1 MELCVWLLKVFYI
14 LTLTTQRVYTLCPPN
29 GISNSEACYWIVDIG
44 TEYEVINACKAN
56 NGTLASIPNRN
67 VSDFI
72 TSSFDSLF
80 INTNIKLYGSVN
92 GYFIGVNDKLTENV
106 FMNYE
111 DELQNWTNWDNG
123 KPDGN
128 TLQNCVK
135 LFPYFVYK
143 WDDDDCT
150 VEAPG
155 LCYFKFPKDTSTVS
169 METTADTT
177 STERTTNLITTQL
190 LATTSQKLISTIS
203 DYTTETR
210 TTKMIGTTSETITS
224 EIVGTTY
231 SENTTEECICV
242 CYATN
247 QPIDRSE
254 LQAKIDKLV
263 KELTIP
269 KKETSRNKRKLI
281 SAPDNRTSAKSIG
294 YVGATVLILI
304 GGLIIGMDALNICKN
319 VSSK

>member
-1 MELCVWLLKVFYI
+1 
-14 LTLTTQRVYTLCPPN
+14 
-29 GISNSEACYWIVDIG
+29 
-44 TEYEVINACKAN
+44 
-56 NGTLASIPNRN
+56 
-67 VSDFI
+67 
-72 TSSFDSLF
+72 
-80 INTNIKLYGSVN
+80 
-92 GYFIGVNDKLTENV
+92 
-106 FMNYE
+106 MNYE
-111 DELQNWTNWDNG
+111 DELQNWTNWGNG

-135 LFPYFVYK
+135 LFPYIDYK
-143 WDDDDCT
+143 WDDDECT

-155 LCYFKFPKDTSTVS
+155 LCYFKFPKDTSTVF
-169 METTADTT
+169 METIADTT
-177 STERTTNLITTQL
+177 STERTTTLITTRL
-190 LATTSQKLISTIS
+190 LATTSQKQISTIS

-210 TTKMIGTTSETITS
+210 TTKMIGSTSETITSEMVGTTSETTTTEMVGTTSETITS
-224 EIVGTTY
+224 EMVGTTY
-231 SENTTEECICV
+231 SENSTEECICV

-263 KELTIP
+263 EELTIP

-319 VSSK
+319 ASSK